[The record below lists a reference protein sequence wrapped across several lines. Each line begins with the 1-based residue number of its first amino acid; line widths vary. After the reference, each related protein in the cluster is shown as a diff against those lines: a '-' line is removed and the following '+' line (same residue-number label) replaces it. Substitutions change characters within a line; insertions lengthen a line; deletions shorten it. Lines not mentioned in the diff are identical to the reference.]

1 MIHTVFF
8 KTIMKKELNIGLL
21 LDVCGISYTEDQLI
35 KLEKLIEDLLHDHR
49 PNNVDISKIENHEK
63 DDLLDTFEVEAK
75 GFICESVET
84 KTIKLEEKIV
94 KKCTKK
100 YESKNLSN
108 VCETHEKSTSEQKQK
123 CDVIQNN
130 LTTGK
135 SLKIK
140 NKKNCIPKVPNLCQH
155 CGKVFETPDQ
165 LRFIMRFDKVFNL
178 IFFDK

>member
-1 MIHTVFF
+1 
-8 KTIMKKELNIGLL
+8 MKKELNIGLL

-75 GFICESVET
+75 GFICEET
-84 KTIKLEEKIV
+84 KTIKLEEKLV
-94 KKCTKK
+94 KKCTKQ
-100 YESKNLSN
+100 YESKNSLN

-123 CDVIQNN
+123 CENIQNSH
-130 LTTGK
+130 TTEK
-135 SLKIK
+135 TLKIK
-140 NKKNCIPKVPNLCQH
+140 NKKNNCESKVPNLCQH

-165 LRFIMRFDKVFNL
+165 LRFI
-178 IFFDK
+178 

>member
-63 DDLLDTFEVEAK
+63 NDLLDTFEEEAK
-75 GFICESVET
+75 DFICGSVET
-84 KTIKLEEKIV
+84 KSIKLEEKIV
-94 KKCTKK
+94 KKCSKQ
-100 YESKNLSN
+100 YESKNSLN

-130 LTTGK
+130 HTTEK
-135 SLKIK
+135 TLKIK
-140 NKKNCIPKVPNLCQH
+140 NKKKNSESKVPNLCQH

-165 LRFIMRFDKVFNL
+165 LRL
-178 IFFDK
+178 I

>member
-21 LDVCGISYTEDQLI
+21 LDVCGILYTEDQLI
-35 KLEKLIEDLLHDHR
+35 KLEKLIEDLL

-63 DDLLDTFEVEAK
+63 GDLLDTFEEEAK

-94 KKCTKK
+94 KKCTKQ
-100 YESKNLSN
+100 YESKNSLN

-123 CDVIQNN
+123 CDVIQNIN
-130 LTTGK
+130 TTEK
-135 SLKIK
+135 TLKIK
-140 NKKNCIPKVPNLCQH
+140 NKKKNCKSKVPNLCQH

-165 LRFIMRFDKVFNL
+165 LRFI
-178 IFFDK
+178 

>member
-63 DDLLDTFEVEAK
+63 DDILDTFEEEAK
-75 GFICESVET
+75 GIIFEET
-84 KTIKLEEKIV
+84 KTIKLEEKLV
-94 KKCTKK
+94 KKCNKQ
-100 YESKNLSN
+100 YESKNSLN
-108 VCETHEKSTSEQKQK
+108 VCESHEKSTSEQKQK
-123 CDVIQNN
+123 CDIIQNN
-130 LTTGK
+130 HTTEK
-135 SLKIK
+135 TLKIK
-140 NKKNCIPKVPNLCQH
+140 NKKKNSESKVPNLCQH

-165 LRFIMRFDKVFNL
+165 LRFI
-178 IFFDK
+178 